1 MLSGFQAET
10 IAYWVTDLGY
20 VCTDKRCVRAAHKA
34 VSYASLTATCR
45 YTLETEAD
53 EAHEDICCELCGAT
67 LAEYTRLAMRD
78 AWHLMPGAALMHNQ
92 ATVLAMRMVRNGGFT
107 AYARC
112 SDDGRRTYGRGQD
125 KGERYIVGGYAPDV
139 TMLDNVTIQRMAL
152 EIQAYA
158 RSIYNIALL
167 DGQPAPVLIGGWHDA
182 DAGTYVLDSVR
193 AFDDLGVALAAG
205 VANHQKAVW
214 DRTLQE
220 EIAVPYAEGWTGEPA
235 LVAALEELA
244 ADMAAESEV
253 L

>member
-20 VCTDKRCVRAAHKA
+20 VCTDKRCVRASHKA

-53 EAHEDICCELCGAT
+53 ELHEDICCEICGAT
-67 LAEYTRLAMRD
+67 LAEYTCFAMRD
-78 AWHLMPGAALMHNQ
+78 AWHLMPEAALMHEQ

-125 KGERYIVGGYAPDV
+125 KGKRYIVGGYAPDV
-139 TMLDNVTIQRMAL
+139 TMLDNVTIECMAL
-152 EIQAYA
+152 NIQAYA

-167 DGQPAPVLIGGWHDA
+167 DGQPKPVLIGGWHDQ

-193 AFDDLGVALAAG
+193 GYDDLTVALAEG
-205 VANHQKAVW
+205 RRLNQKAVW
-214 DRTLQE
+214 DRVDEE
-220 EIAVPYAEGWTGEPA
+220 EIPVPSDRPLTASEQN
-235 LVAALEELA
+235 LIAALEELTKG
-244 ADMAAESEV
+244 V
-253 L
+253 K